1 MSKKLTLDQITQAAK
16 EINVPLAALRAVID
30 VECKGDGF
38 NHDGTPVILFERH
51 IFRRRLIA
59 NGKADIA
66 LKAMRERPDLCNTTD
81 GGYGLSSAQHGRMAA
96 ATRYDRASA
105 LESASWGIGQILG
118 YHWRD
123 LGYVSL
129 QSFINCMYRDELS
142 QLQAMC
148 KYIVRNGLVKYLQTQ
163 NWAMFAKNYNGPD
176 YAANHYDIKLAR
188 AFKMF
193 NGVKA

>member
-1 MSKKLTLDQITQAAK
+1 MNKKLTLTQITQAAK
-16 EINVPLAALRAVID
+16 DINVPLAALRAVID

-38 NHDGTPVILFERH
+38 NADNTPVILFERH

-59 NGKADIA
+59 NGKPDIA
-66 LKAMRERPDLCNTTD
+66 MKAMIERPDLCNTTM

-129 QSFINCMYRDELS
+129 QSFINCMYRDEYC

-148 KYIVRNGLVKYLQTQ
+148 KFIVKNGLDKYLRNQDWK
-163 NWAMFAKNYNGPD
+163 NFALRYNGSAYAKNS
-176 YAANHYDIKLAR
+176 YDIKLANAYKR
-188 AFKMF
+188 YA
-193 NGVKA
+193 